1 MKTKVLV
8 TGSEGFLGKAVCRE
22 LSTFGYQIVPFDI
35 NSGSDIMNRK
45 QVLDALNNSHTC
57 IHLAAVSDLYEADEN
72 PSKCHDINVTGTQN
86 VALACFQ
93 TKTRLLY
100 ASTCCAYGNNNQ
112 EISDEDSPVSPTELY
127 AETKLQGEKVIEN
140 VGGEYSLLRLATFY
154 GPNMRSSL
162 ATSIFLRKILS
173 GQEIEIHGDG
183 KQTRCYTHVD
193 DIASAIR
200 IVLES
205 VNTPKIIN
213 ISDDTAYSVN
223 DLVKIISKVTGKHP
237 KVKYVNDRAGQI
249 WTSSIKS
256 LRIRHLGWQPKWN
269 LMSGLTDCM
278 NHLKS

>member
-22 LSTFGYQIVPFDI
+22 LSAFGYQIVPFDI
-35 NSGSDIMNRK
+35 NSNYDIMNRE
-45 QVLDALNNSHTC
+45 QILDALNNSHTC
-57 IHLAAVSDLYEADEN
+57 IHLAAVSDLYEADKN
-72 PSKCHDINVTGTQN
+72 PSKCHEINVTGTQN
-86 VALACFQ
+86 VALACLK

-154 GPNMRSSL
+154 GPNMRPSL
-162 ATSIFLRKILS
+162 ATSIFLRKILL

-193 DIASAIR
+193 DIASGIR

-249 WTSSIKS
+249 WSSSIKS
-256 LRIRHLGWQPKWN
+256 MRMKHLGWQPKWN

>member
-1 MKTKVLV
+1 
-8 TGSEGFLGKAVCRE
+8 
-22 LSTFGYQIVPFDI
+22 
-35 NSGSDIMNRK
+35 
-45 QVLDALNNSHTC
+45 
-57 IHLAAVSDLYEADEN
+57 
-72 PSKCHDINVTGTQN
+72 
-86 VALACFQ
+86 ALACLK

-154 GPNMRSSL
+154 GPNMRPSL
-162 ATSIFLRKILS
+162 ATSIFLRKILL

-193 DIASAIR
+193 DIASGIR

-249 WTSSIKS
+249 WSSSIKS
-256 LRIRHLGWQPKWN
+256 MRMKQLGWQPKWN